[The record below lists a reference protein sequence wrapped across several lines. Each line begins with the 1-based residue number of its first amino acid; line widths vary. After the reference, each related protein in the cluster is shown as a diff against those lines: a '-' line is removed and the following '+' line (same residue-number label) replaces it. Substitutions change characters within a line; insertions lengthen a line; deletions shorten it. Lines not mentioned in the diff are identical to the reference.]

1 MKLAFKQID
10 PFLKKPDPAALLI
23 LIYGPDEGLVGEREK
38 SLARQV
44 VADIKDPFN
53 VVEISPAQ
61 LKSTP
66 SLLLDE
72 AQSMSMLGGRRVV
85 RLGALTA
92 EGDDMKAVERSVEA
106 ALAALQ
112 AGDNLVL
119 VTAGDLGTSS
129 KLRKMCEDAK
139 NAAAVP
145 CYVED
150 ERDLTRVIA
159 GALKEQGFAIES
171 DALTYMAANV
181 VGDRAV
187 VRGEVEKLITYMGAD
202 SKRIRLDDVSAC
214 IGDSADLSIDLLA
227 KLAAGGNFAEAE
239 RILNYLLGEGTSF
252 VFLTRNLQNYF
263 LRLHLTK
270 ARLERGEQLEPA
282 MAKLRPAVFWK
293 HKDAFAA
300 QAQSWAMPQI
310 EQALAIIMTAE
321 AKCKQ
326 TGSDPALLLSR
337 ALLAIS
343 QTGQRAL
350 SRRRA

>member
-1 MKLAFKQID
+1 VARALQIFGLRAS
-10 PFLKKPDPAALLI
+10 PRAMAGRVVNAALERDLAAHASFVFA
-23 LIYGPDEGLVGEREK
+23 LLPHAPRLEELTVATPPLLRWAALVAHAGPDNLGKVPREVRVGGV
-38 SLARQV
+38 ARLL
-44 VADIKDPFN
+44 
-53 VVEISPAQ
+53 E
-61 LKSTP
+61 
-66 SLLLDE
+66 LLDSS
-72 AQSMSMLGGRRVV
+72 ALAV
-85 RLGALTA
+85 RA
-92 EGDDMKAVERSVEA
+92 ERSFADYKA
-106 ALAALQ
+106 AADAQAL
-112 AGDNLVL
+112 
-119 VTAGDLGTSS
+119 
-129 KLRKMCEDAK
+129 EDAK